1 MADWQER
8 ITRDTKP
15 SIRVEHDLRY
25 AAAAP
30 IVRAAPTWCDL
41 GCGSGVAAADALA
54 GVELGRV
61 VLVDVDA
68 GALDQAGRDLRTR
81 ETARVE
87 ADLATEEGVA
97 AMRVA
102 LGDRP
107 GVITCFE
114 VIEHLTTF
122 VALVEALVELAAAG
136 WTVVLSVP
144 NDAFWAIENPYHHTM
159 WGEGAFDELRRLLPE
174 DAVVARQV
182 PLDGSHLV
190 VEQPAGTP
198 PAAIDLPPVQPREDA
213 IPSHFLAAFGPEARL
228 LTSRALAI
236 PSDLDGRRTWERQ
249 RESTLAVLEA
259 ELEELRAYVRWASD
273 EFARLNAPQELRE
286 ETPETVARRGSAA
299 G

>member
-30 IVRAAPTWCDL
+30 IVRAATAWCDL
-41 GCGSGVAAADALA
+41 GCGAGVAAADALGDA
-54 GVELGRV
+54 PLGRL
-61 VLVDVDA
+61 VLVDFDA
-68 GALDQAGRDLRTR
+68 NALDQAGRDLAAR
-81 ETARVE
+81 ETVRVQ
-87 ADLATEEGVA
+87 ADLSTDEGVA
-97 AMRVA
+97 SVRAA
-102 LGDRP
+102 LGDGAP

-114 VIEHLTTF
+114 VVEHLTTF
-122 VALVEALVELAAAG
+122 VPLIDALIELAAAG

-144 NDAFWAIENPYHHTM
+144 NDAFWALENPYHHTM
-159 WGEGAFDELRRLLPE
+159 WGEGAFDELRRLLPA

-190 VEQPAGTP
+190 VEGADT
-198 PAAIDLPPVQPREDA
+198 DHELDVPPVTPRADA
-213 IPSHFLAAFGPEARL
+213 VPSHFVVAFGPAAPQL
-228 LTSRALAI
+228 LSRALTI

-259 ELEELRAYVRWASD
+259 ELEELRASVKWSS
-273 EFARLNAPQELRE
+273 EEIARLNAQR
-286 ETPETVARRGSAA
+286 SS
-299 G
+299 

>member
-30 IVRAAPTWCDL
+30 IVRAAPVWCDL
-41 GCGSGVAAADALA
+41 GCGAGVAAADALGDA
-54 GVELGRV
+54 ELGRV

-68 GALDQAGRDLRTR
+68 DALDQAGRDLRAR
-81 ETARVE
+81 ETARVQ

-97 AMRVA
+97 AVRAA
-102 LGDRP
+102 LGETP
-107 GVITCFE
+107 GAITCFE

-122 VALVEALVELAAAG
+122 VPLVEALVELAAAG
-136 WTVVLSVP
+136 WTAVVSVP
-144 NDAFWAIENPYHHTM
+144 NDAFWALENPYHHTM
-159 WGEGAFDELRRLLPE
+159 WGEGAFEELRRLLPA
-174 DAVVARQV
+174 DAVIARQV

-190 VEQPAGTP
+190 LEGAE
-198 PAAIDLPPVQPREDA
+198 AAPIELAPVAPRADA
-213 IPSHFLAAFGPEARL
+213 IPSHFLAAFGPQAAQL
-228 LTSRALAI
+228 GPRALAI

-259 ELEELRAYVRWASD
+259 ELAELRAYVKWSS
-273 EFARLNAPQELRE
+273 EELARLNAPQELRE
-286 ETPETVARRGSAA
+286 QTPETVARRESSA
-299 G
+299 

>member
-30 IVRAAPTWCDL
+30 FVAGAATWCDL
-41 GCGSGVAAADALA
+41 GCGTGVAAADALGDTPLA
-54 GVELGRV
+54 RV
-61 VLVDVDA
+61 VLVDADA
-68 GALDQAGRDLRTR
+68 DALDQAGRDLQ
-81 ETARVE
+81 ARDVVRVQ

-97 AMRVA
+97 AVLAA
-102 LGDRP
+102 LGDGEP
-107 GVITCFE
+107 GTITCFE

-122 VALVEALVELAAAG
+122 VPLVGALVELGEQG

-144 NDAFWAIENPYHHTM
+144 NDAFWALENPYHETM
-159 WGEGAFDELRRLLPE
+159 WGEGAFDELRRLLPA

-190 VEQPAGTP
+190 VEGRDGPLE
-198 PAAIDLPPVQPREDA
+198 LPPVTPRPDA
-213 IPSHFLAAFGPEARL
+213 VPSHFIAAFGPRAGELA
-228 LTSRALAI
+228 SRALAI

-259 ELEELRAYVRWASD
+259 ELAELRAYVKWSSE
-273 EFARLNAPQELRE
+273 EFARLNAPAELRE
-286 ETPETVARRGSAA
+286 QTPETVARREP
-299 G
+299 

>member
-30 IVRAAPTWCDL
+30 IVRASTAWCDL
-41 GCGSGVAAADALA
+41 GCGAGVAAADALGDA
-54 GVELGRV
+54 PLGRL
-61 VLVDVDA
+61 VLVDFDA
-68 GALDQAGRDLRTR
+68 DALDQAGRDLAAR
-81 ETARVE
+81 ETVRVQ
-87 ADLATEEGVA
+87 ADLSTDEGVA
-97 AMRVA
+97 SVRAA
-102 LGDRP
+102 LGDGAP

-114 VIEHLTTF
+114 VVEHLTTF
-122 VALVEALVELAAAG
+122 VPLIDALIELAAAG

-144 NDAFWAIENPYHHTM
+144 NDAFWALENPYHHTM
-159 WGEGAFDELRRLLPE
+159 WGEGAFDELRRLLPA

-190 VEQPAGTP
+190 VEGADT
-198 PAAIDLPPVQPREDA
+198 DHELDVPPVTPRADA
-213 IPSHFLAAFGPEARL
+213 VPSHFVVAFGPAAPQL
-228 LTSRALAI
+228 LSRALTI

-259 ELEELRAYVRWASD
+259 ELEELRASVKWSS
-273 EFARLNAPQELRE
+273 EEIARLNAQR
-286 ETPETVARRGSAA
+286 SS
-299 G
+299 

>member
-30 IVRAAPTWCDL
+30 IVRAAPVWCDL
-41 GCGSGVAAADALA
+41 GCGAGVAAADALGDA
-54 GVELGRV
+54 ELHRV
-61 VLVDVDA
+61 VLVDADA
-68 GALDQAGRDLRTR
+68 AALDQAGRDLRAR
-81 ETARVE
+81 ETVRVE

-97 AMRVA
+97 AVRAA
-102 LGDRP
+102 LGDQP
-107 GVITCFE
+107 GAITCFE

-122 VALVEALVELAAAG
+122 VPLVEALVDLAGAG
-136 WTVVLSVP
+136 WTAAISVP

-159 WGEGAFDELRRLLPE
+159 WGEGAFEELRRLLPA

-190 VEQPAGTP
+190 VESDGATP
-198 PAAIDLPPVQPREDA
+198 ITLPPVHAREDA
-213 IPSHFLAAFGPEARL
+213 IPSHFVAAFGPDARQL
-228 LTSRALAI
+228 GSRALAV

-259 ELEELRAYVRWASD
+259 ELEELRGYVKWSSE

-286 ETPETVARRGSAA
+286 QTPETVAQRDASA
-299 G
+299 

>member
-30 IVRAAPTWCDL
+30 IVRAASAWADL
-41 GCGSGVAAADALA
+41 GCGAGVAAADALGDDA
-54 GVELGRV
+54 LGRV

-68 GALDQAGRDLRTR
+68 DALDQAGRDLRAR
-81 ETARVE
+81 ETVRVQ
-87 ADLATEEGVA
+87 ADLATEDGVA
-97 AMRVA
+97 AMRAA
-102 LGDRP
+102 LGDTP
-107 GVITCFE
+107 GVVTCFE
-114 VIEHLTTF
+114 AIEHLASF
-122 VALVEALVELAAAG
+122 VPLIDALVSLGEAG

-144 NDAFWAIENPYHHTM
+144 NDAFWALENPYHQTM
-159 WGEGAFDELRRLLPE
+159 WGEGAFEELRRLLPA
-174 DAVVARQV
+174 DAVVAHQV

-190 VEQPAGTP
+190 LETFDGPLE
-198 PAAIDLPPVQPREDA
+198 LPPVRPRADA
-213 IPSHFLAAFGPEARL
+213 VPSHFIAAFGPQAGL
-228 LTSRALAI
+228 LASRGLAI

-273 EFARLNAPQELRE
+273 ELERLNAPAELRE
-286 ETPETVARRGSAA
+286 QTPETVARRES
-299 G
+299 

>member
-30 IVRAAPTWCDL
+30 IVRASTAWCDL
-41 GCGSGVAAADALA
+41 GCGAGVAAADALGDA
-54 GVELGRV
+54 PLGRV
-61 VLVDVDA
+61 VLVDFDA
-68 GALDQAGRDLRTR
+68 DALDQAGRDLSAR
-81 ETARVE
+81 ETVRVQ
-87 ADLATEEGVA
+87 ADLSADEGVA
-97 AMRVA
+97 SVRAA
-102 LGDRP
+102 LHGADA

-114 VIEHLTTF
+114 VVEHLTTF
-122 VALVEALVELAAAG
+122 VPLIDALIELAAAG

-144 NDAFWAIENPYHHTM
+144 NDAFWALENPYHHTM
-159 WGEGAFDELRRLLPE
+159 WGEGAFDELRRLLPA

-190 VEQPAGTP
+190 VEGAA
-198 PAAIDLPPVQPREDA
+198 PAATLDVPPVTPRADA
-213 IPSHFLAAFGPEARL
+213 VPSHFVVAFGPSATEL
-228 LTSRALAI
+228 HSRALTI

-259 ELEELRAYVRWASD
+259 ELAELRANVQWSS
-273 EFARLNAPQELRE
+273 EEIARLNAQLK
-286 ETPETVARRGSAA
+286 S
-299 G
+299 

>member
-30 IVRAAPTWCDL
+30 IVRAATAWCDL
-41 GCGSGVAAADALA
+41 GCGAGVAAADALGDA
-54 GVELGRV
+54 PLGRL
-61 VLVDVDA
+61 VLVDFDA
-68 GALDQAGRDLRTR
+68 DALDQAGRDLAAR
-81 ETARVE
+81 ETVRVQ
-87 ADLATEEGVA
+87 ADLSTDEGVA
-97 AMRVA
+97 SVRAA
-102 LGDRP
+102 LGDGAP

-114 VIEHLTTF
+114 VVEHLTTF
-122 VALVEALVELAAAG
+122 VPLIDALIELAAAG

-144 NDAFWAIENPYHHTM
+144 NDAFWALENPYHHTM
-159 WGEGAFDELRRLLPE
+159 WGEGAFDELRRLLPA

-190 VEQPAGTP
+190 VEGADT
-198 PAAIDLPPVQPREDA
+198 DHELDVPPVTPRADA
-213 IPSHFLAAFGPEARL
+213 VPSHFVVAFGPAAPQL
-228 LTSRALAI
+228 LSRALTI

-259 ELEELRAYVRWASD
+259 ELEELRASVKWSS
-273 EFARLNAPQELRE
+273 EEIARLNAQR
-286 ETPETVARRGSAA
+286 SS
-299 G
+299 